1 MPIDKT
7 TEEWLVMRYFRER
20 YVQFPKGKLIK
31 TESPDFI
38 LRVNRKKRIG
48 IELTRLD
55 YSLKDVTNKNKLSG
69 LLSLLIAQKEEK
81 LPLYQKK
88 ILSEYWLIVSVDSLK
103 TGLPE
108 QLILNSKFDKVF
120 LIDLFSGLIVVSER

>member
-7 TEEWLVMRYFRER
+7 TEEWLVMRYFREK
-20 YVQFPKGKLIK
+20 YVHFPKGKLIK

-55 YSLKDVTNKNKLSG
+55 YLLKDMTDKNELSG
-69 LLSLLIAQKEEK
+69 LLSILIAQKEEK
-81 LPLYQKK
+81 LPLYQKN
-88 ILSEYWLIVSVDSLK
+88 ILSEYWLIVSVDLLK
-103 TGLPE
+103 LGLPE
-108 QLILNSKFDKVF
+108 HLILNSKFDKVF
-120 LIDLFSGLIVVSER
+120 LFDLFSGLIIASEG